1 MDFSLSP
8 LIVAAVVGVVG
19 IVQMLKTK
27 LPGLP
32 SWLATL
38 SVSLFGAFGCATMT
52 GIPALSAIQSLV
64 LNWLIVAG
72 AAVLSFETVVK
83 RFTTP
88 KEAAGGQT

>member
-8 LIVAAVVGVVG
+8 LILAAVVGVVG

-27 LPGLP
+27 LPALP

-38 SVSLFGAFGCATMT
+38 AVALFGAFGCATMT
-52 GIPALSAIQSLV
+52 GIPVLSAVQSLV

-72 AAVLSFETVVK
+72 ASVLSFETVVK
-83 RFTTP
+83 RFTEP
-88 KEAAGGQT
+88 KEAASGPS